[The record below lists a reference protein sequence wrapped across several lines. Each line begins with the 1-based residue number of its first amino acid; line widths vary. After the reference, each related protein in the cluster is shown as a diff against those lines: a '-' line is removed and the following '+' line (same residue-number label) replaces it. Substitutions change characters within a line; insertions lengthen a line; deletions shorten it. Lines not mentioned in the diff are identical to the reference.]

1 LVLAIIMLALLA
13 AWPARLTLLEVSLLL
28 AVGGAG
34 LGVMYPVTT
43 TIVQNTVAPHQLG
56 IATGALN
63 FMRQL
68 GGAITV
74 AGFGAI
80 VLGGVDT
87 GGKGLTLD
95 MLRGGAGLSGA
106 DFAAVF
112 GWLFAASAALLA
124 IGLVAVLA
132 IEEKPLRS
140 AREELRP
147 DADRIAAE

>member
-1 LVLAIIMLALLA
+1 
-13 AWPARLTLLEVSLLL
+13 
-28 AVGGAG
+28 
-34 LGVMYPVTT
+34 MYPITT
-43 TIVQNTVAPHQLG
+43 TVVQNTVAPHQLG

-68 GGAITV
+68 GGTITV
-74 AGFGAI
+74 AAFGAI
-80 VLGGVDT
+80 VLGGVDI

-95 MLRGGAGLSGA
+95 MLRGGNLAGT

-112 GWLFAASAALLA
+112 GWLFAAGTVLLAAAL
-124 IGLVAVLA
+124 IGVLM

-140 AREELRP
+140 GREDLAHKDLRA